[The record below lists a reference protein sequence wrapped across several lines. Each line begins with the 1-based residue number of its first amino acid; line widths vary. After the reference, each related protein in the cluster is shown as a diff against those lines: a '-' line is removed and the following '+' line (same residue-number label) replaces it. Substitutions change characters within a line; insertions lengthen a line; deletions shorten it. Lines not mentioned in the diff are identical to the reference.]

1 MRPIDLHILHMN
13 RLAIFVSGSGTNA
26 ENIIRYFQTNKELD
40 TEAAIVISNRADAYA
55 LERAKKLD
63 VPSTVLSRA
72 DFNNPEVTLPLLD
85 SYGIN
90 FIVLAG
96 FLLKV
101 PEYLVDRYQG
111 RIVNI
116 HPALLPKFGGKGMYG
131 HHVHEAVVV
140 AGEKETGITIHH
152 VNENYD
158 QGSIIFQ
165 ATVAVDPT
173 DTPDDVAAKI
183 HELEQA
189 HFPRVIAQTLRSL
202 SKED

>member
-1 MRPIDLHILHMN
+1 MN
-13 RLAIFVSGSGTNA
+13 KLAIFVSGSGTNA
-26 ENIIRYFQTNKELD
+26 ENIIRYFQTNKALD
-40 TEAAIVISNRADAYA
+40 TEVAIVISNRADAYA
-55 LERAKKLD
+55 LERAKKLN

-72 DFNNPEVTLPLLD
+72 EFNNPEVTLPLLD
-85 SYGIN
+85 GYGIN

-131 HHVHEAVVV
+131 HHVHEAVVA

-165 ATVAVDPT
+165 ATVAVNPT

-189 HFPRVIAQTLRSL
+189 HFPRVIAETLRTI
-202 SKED
+202 

>member
-1 MRPIDLHILHMN
+1 MN
-13 RLAIFVSGSGTNA
+13 KLAIFVSGSGTNA
-26 ENIIRYFQTNKELD
+26 ENIIRYFQTNKALD
-40 TEAAIVISNRADAYA
+40 TEVAIVISNRADAYA
-55 LERAKKLD
+55 LERAKKLN
-63 VPSTVLSRA
+63 VPSAVLSRA
-72 DFNNPEVTLPLLD
+72 EFNNPEVTLPLLD
-85 SYGIN
+85 GYGIN

-101 PEYLVDRYQG
+101 PKYLVNRYQG

-131 HHVHEAVVV
+131 HHVHEAVVA

-165 ATVAVDPT
+165 ATVAVNPT

-189 HFPRVIAQTLRSL
+189 HFPRVIAETLRTI
-202 SKED
+202 

>member
-1 MRPIDLHILHMN
+1 MN
-13 RLAIFVSGSGTNA
+13 KLAIFVSGSGTNA
-26 ENIIRYFQTNKELD
+26 ENIIRYFQTNKALD
-40 TEAAIVISNRADAYA
+40 TEVAIVISNRADAYA
-55 LERAKKLD
+55 LERAKKLNI
-63 VPSTVLSRA
+63 PSTVLSRA
-72 DFNNPEVTLPLLD
+72 EFNNPEVTLPLLD
-85 SYGIN
+85 GYGIN

-101 PEYLVDRYQG
+101 PEYLVNRYQG

-131 HHVHEAVVV
+131 HHVHEAVVA

-165 ATVAVDPT
+165 ATVAVNPT

-189 HFPRVIAQTLRSL
+189 HFPRVIAETLRTI
-202 SKED
+202 

>member
-1 MRPIDLHILHMN
+1 MN
-13 RLAIFVSGSGTNA
+13 KLAIFVSGSGTNA
-26 ENIIRYFQTNKELD
+26 ENIIRYFQTNKALD
-40 TEAAIVISNRADAYA
+40 TEVAIVISNRADAYA
-55 LERAKKLD
+55 LERAKKLN

-72 DFNNPEVTLPLLD
+72 EFNNPEVMLPLLD
-85 SYGIN
+85 DYGIN

-101 PEYLVDRYQG
+101 PEYLVNRYQG

-131 HHVHEAVVV
+131 HHVHEAVVA

-165 ATVAVDPT
+165 ATVAVNPT

-189 HFPRVIAQTLRSL
+189 HFPRVIAETLRTI
-202 SKED
+202 